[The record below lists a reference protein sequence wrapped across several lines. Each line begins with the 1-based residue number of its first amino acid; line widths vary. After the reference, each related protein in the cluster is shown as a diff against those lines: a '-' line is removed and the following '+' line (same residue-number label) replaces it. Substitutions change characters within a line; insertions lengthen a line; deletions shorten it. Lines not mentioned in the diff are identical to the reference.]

1 MLNND
6 IIYLIGEE
14 VKKIK
19 QKERAIKNYNE
30 CIKDFQYNIDRVIIK
45 HNTKYKDEF
54 NEKYFLYNYFDT
66 YYNDEEQF
74 YNNMN
79 DFYIHYEEQI
89 EDFYFYCFLLED
101 VKYNI
106 DEYKFGETLDI
117 TADRQEELKEIIEAH
132 EKQEK
137 EEERRKEIKF
147 DLELRN
153 ICDK

>member
-14 VKKIK
+14 VKKIR
-19 QKERAIKNYNE
+19 QEERAIKNYNE

-79 DFYIHYEEQI
+79 DFYAHYEEQI
-89 EDFYFYCFLLED
+89 EDFYFYCFLLEE
-101 VKYNI
+101 VEYNI

-117 TADRQEELKEIIEAH
+117 LVNRQEELKNIIERH
-132 EKQEK
+132 EEQEK
-137 EEERRKEIKF
+137 EKERIKEINF
-147 DLELRN
+147 DLEL
-153 ICDK
+153 DL